1 MNLEHLKNKKRKT
14 NNRLLA
20 ALPWC
25 NLQKNFYKKQIFTRL
40 NIFYELKHFLVIE
53 SVLKFNSYLDITA
66 LPGIHKR

>member
-1 MNLEHLKNKKRKT
+1 MNLEHLKKKTRII

-25 NLQKNFYKKQIFTRL
+25 NLQNNYCKKQIFTRL

-53 SVLKFNSYLDITA
+53 S
-66 LPGIHKR
+66 KRTGQVSMGKMT